1 MNGFKGRLVF
11 LKNTGSEIESMRG
24 YIGIHTEDA
33 YNRLYKDDTEYVL
46 CGITENISVDFFDTT
61 EKEIQSLEKAIEQ
74 ERAASQQRINV
85 MLGKIRDLQ
94 ALEAPSEF

>member
-1 MNGFKGRLVF
+1 MDGFKGRLVF
-11 LKNTGSEIESMRG
+11 IKDAGSKHECLRGFISINTL
-24 YIGIHTEDA
+24 ED
-33 YNRLYKDDTEYVL
+33 YNSFYKDDPNYIL
-46 CGITENISVDFFDTT
+46 LGITENISVDFFDTT